1 MEIIRQKTGICP
13 QHNIL
18 FDDLTCV
25 EHLQLFAGIKG
36 VPDDQI
42 EKEVSIPN
50 TFIMNF
56 LWSNPTIILICRKLL
71 LLCHVV
77 ALKSLPIH
85 QYSVVIFTF
94 PDPLGL

>member
-36 VPDDQI
+36 VPDDKV
-42 EKEVSIPN
+42 EKEVDSL
-50 TFIMNF
+50 F
-56 LWSNPTIILICRKLL
+56 LALEGMLDLSKRNEPLHVISNN
-71 LLCHVV
+71 
-77 ALKSLPIH
+77 AA
-85 QYSVVIFTF
+85 F
-94 PDPLGL
+94 